1 MDTLMLR
8 VREKERKKK
17 IRLTRQEK
25 IILGKW
31 TSSTRVHA
39 ASVEVQELGGEGT
52 RAHETEMMLVS
63 DS

>member
-8 VREKERKKK
+8 VREKERKN

-52 RAHETEMMLVS
+52 RAHKTEMMLVS
-63 DS
+63 DR